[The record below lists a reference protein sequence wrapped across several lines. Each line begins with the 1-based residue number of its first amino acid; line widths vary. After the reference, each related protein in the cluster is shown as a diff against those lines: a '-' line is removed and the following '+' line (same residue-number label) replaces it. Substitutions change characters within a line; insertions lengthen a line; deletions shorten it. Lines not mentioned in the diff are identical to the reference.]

1 MDKNHIG
8 YQEPLG
14 DDDVEELAL
23 DKITEQ
29 RVTRGGNRRG
39 G

>member
-14 DDDVEELAL
+14 GDDVEELPL
-23 DKITEQ
+23 EKITEQ
-29 RVTRGGNRRG
+29 RVTRGGRRG